1 MSYYNKG
8 RNVKET
14 TQDKTVAVATYEV
27 GAEIIVKALNFYFG
41 DKTFTGNEAV
51 EMMHKNNADSFK
63 KVADHCEK
71 HEYTGEM
78 IVEYLRELAE
88 EMEAQALVVAMRDE
102 LKFGTPKDE

>member
-1 MSYYNKG
+1 MSYYNEG

-14 TQDKTVAVATYEV
+14 TQNKTVAVAIYEV

-41 DKTFTGNEAV
+41 NKTFTGNEAV

-63 KVADHCEK
+63 KVAYHCEK

-78 IVEYLRELAE
+78 IVDYLRELAE
-88 EMEAQALVVAMRDE
+88 EMEAQSLVVAMRDE
-102 LKFGTPKDE
+102 LKFDCPKDE